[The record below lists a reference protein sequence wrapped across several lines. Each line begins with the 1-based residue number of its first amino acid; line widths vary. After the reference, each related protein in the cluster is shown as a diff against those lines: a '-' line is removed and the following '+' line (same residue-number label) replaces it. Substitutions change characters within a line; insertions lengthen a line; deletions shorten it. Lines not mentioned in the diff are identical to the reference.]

1 MANYIEMR
9 DGVCIISVEGAID
22 VRKVGK
28 FKSLVSQAVRRKPL
42 KIVLDFSKLTF
53 IDSSGIGVVTMLIG
67 KLGLKYNQIAVVDSP
82 SNICHILALTGL
94 SGYLMIC
101 SSLEEAIQK

>member
-9 DGVCIISVEGAID
+9 NGICIIAVEGAID
-22 VRKVGK
+22 ARKVGK
-28 FKSLVSQAVRRKPL
+28 FNSLDSKAVRRQPV
-42 KIVLDFSKLTF
+42 KIVTDFSKLTF

-94 SGYLMIC
+94 SGY
-101 SSLEEAIQK
+101 